1 MPKAIYVC
9 EKCGAQFD
17 SWGACDQHEEND
29 HASINFYD
37 DLEVNHKD
45 EHEFY
50 PSEILVPFTNGAIL
64 RYSIKERVKEADPVP
79 EKSPLDSAESEE
91 D

>member
-29 HASINFYD
+29 HASINFYGD
-37 DLEVNHKD
+37 FEAIHTSDAQ
-45 EHEFY
+45 FY
-50 PSEILVPFTNGAIL
+50 PESILVPFRDG
-64 RYSIKERVKEADPVP
+64 SIIKYCFAHRVRKADPDP
-79 EKSPLDSAESEE
+79 KESPLDSKESKE